1 LDRTP
6 ALASLHLAVALF
18 GFAALFGKWIALPA
32 TVIVLGR
39 TVVAAA
45 TLAAVCLL
53 RREPVGRPTLA
64 VAGNGAILALH
75 WVSFFAAIQV
85 SSVAV
90 GLLGYASFPLFVLL
104 FERRFRARGASG
116 LESATALLAAIGLV
130 VLVPDFSWGSDTFRG
145 LALGCVSGFTF
156 AWLAVRNRRIV
167 EHVTPTRIALWQNL
181 FAAVCLLVVVAVAGG
196 ARATPSAVD
205 VMLMLVLG
213 VACTGL
219 AHTLF
224 IASMQ
229 RLSAHTASVV
239 AALEPVYGIALAAL
253 LLHEIPSGRTLAGG
267 VLIVA
272 AALVASRR
280 SA

>member
-1 LDRTP
+1 
-6 ALASLHLAVALF
+6 
-18 GFAALFGKWIALPA
+18 
-32 TVIVLGR
+32 
-39 TVVAAA
+39 
-45 TLAAVCLL
+45 
-53 RREPVGRPTLA
+53 
-64 VAGNGAILALH
+64 
-75 WVSFFAAIQV
+75 
-85 SSVAV
+85 
-90 GLLGYASFPLFVLL
+90 
-104 FERRFRARGASG
+104 
-116 LESATALLAAIGLV
+116 GLV

-167 EHVTPTRIALWQNL
+167 EHMTPTRIALWQNL
-181 FAAVCLLVVVAVAGG
+181 FAAIVLLVVVAGSGVPAP
-196 ARATPSAVD
+196 PSPLDAA
-205 VMLMLVLG
+205 LLLVLG

-253 LLHEIPSGRTLAGG
+253 LLHEIPTWRTLAGG